1 MTARN
6 KLLIAAILLGFAQIG
21 FLFWIIQSRATI
33 LRSGQEIL
41 LKVEPVDPRDLLRG
55 DYVRLGYEISNV
67 PASLISDAAA
77 GDTSTEAGDIYVRL
91 KRQDDGYWRAVS
103 ASLYRPSSVE
113 PEPGE
118 VDLRGTIGAGW
129 NLAATIP
136 INVDFGIERY
146 YLPEGE
152 GQAIERD
159 MRVRP
164 FGVLVA
170 VADDGTPQIKALMD
184 GNERLFEEPL
194 Y

>member
-1 MTARN
+1 M
-6 KLLIAAILLGFAQIG
+6 QIC

-33 LRSGQEIL
+33 LRSGQEVL

-55 DYVRLGYEISNV
+55 DYVRLGYEISNI
-67 PASLISDAAA
+67 PASLVRNAAA
-77 GDTSTEAGDIYVRL
+77 DDTSTEAGDVYVRL

-103 ASLYRPSSVE
+103 ASLYRPSGVE
-113 PEPGE
+113 PGPGE
-118 VDLRGTIGAGW
+118 VDLRGMIGAGW
-129 NLAATIP
+129 NLAAATP
-136 INVDFGIERY
+136 ISVDFGIERY

-152 GQAIERD
+152 GLAIERD